1 MAQSYPD
8 VGDNWKGH
16 EYWIRHKPVKPDEA
30 EEGRRFWAG
39 IIDVMKKRKKKAT
52 LVTVSGWSEEKVFA
66 NTDAEALNKAHE
78 SAKAWIDKQDSS

>member
-39 IIDVMKKRKKKAT
+39 IIDVMKKRKKKPT
-52 LVTVSGWSEEKVFA
+52 LVTVSGWPEEKVFA
-66 NTDAEALNKAHE
+66 NTAAEALNKAHE